1 VVHPAPCAIGV
12 RAGASAAFANL
23 RVREGHDEQMHIA
36 MTTSG
41 GDAPGLNA
49 VIKGATTAAIT
60 RGHTISGLERGFQRL
75 MKEDVLVPLTRDRV
89 DGIERTGGTILG
101 AASDGNPFSGS
112 NGADLLIE
120 KFEKHGIDAL
130 IIAGGDGSMGIA
142 KMLSDQGVRVVGVPK
157 TIDRDVSCTWTT
169 FGFDS
174 AVNTATEAL
183 DRLHTTTA
191 SHDRLMVIEVMGR
204 DAGWIALYAG
214 IGGGAHMIALPEVPY
229 YLDVYARHIA
239 QREQNGARYHM
250 LVASEGAR
258 PAGGDTEVSD
268 RTGRY
273 GGIGERLAADLHE
286 ATGKEARSIALG
298 HLLRGGAPTT
308 FDRVLGVRFGS
319 AAVSALHRGEAGVM
333 VSFQPPAMVTVPLTE
348 VVGRRHLVSVHTH
361 ELQTALNMG
370 ISFGN

>member
-1 VVHPAPCAIGV
+1 M
-12 RAGASAAFANL
+12 R
-23 RVREGHDEQMHIA
+23 IA
-36 MTTSG
+36 LTTSG

-60 RGHTISGLERGFQRL
+60 RGHTICGLENGFQTLLEQDR
-75 MKEDVLVPLTRDRV
+75 LVPLTLERV

-101 AASDGNPFSGS
+101 AASSGNPFGRD
-112 NGADLLIE
+112 GDGVDRLLE
-120 KFEKHGIDAL
+120 AFERHEIDAL

-142 KMLSDQGVRVVGVPK
+142 DMLSRQGLRVIGVPK

-191 SHDRLMVIEVMGR
+191 SHSRLMVVEVMGR

-229 YLDVYARHIA
+229 FVDVFARHILE
-239 QREQNGARYHM
+239 REERGARYHM
-250 LVASEGAR
+250 LVAAEGAR
-258 PAGGDTEVSD
+258 PAGGETEVSD
-268 RTGRY
+268 LTGRY
-273 GGIGERLAADLHE
+273 GGIAERLAAELNE
-286 ATGKEARSIALG
+286 VTGKEARSLSLG
-298 HLLRGGAPTT
+298 HLLRGGSPTM

-319 AAVSALHRGEAGVM
+319 AAISALHRGESAVM
-333 VSFQPPAMVTVPLTE
+333 VSFQPPAMVTVPLGD
-348 VVGRRHLVSVHTH
+348 VVGRPNLVTVHTH